1 MKCGFCTHEFTESEG
16 EATCSRCALFGGCR
30 FIRCPRCGYEMPRTP
45 GLLKMLRRWAG
56 RRAGSV
62 AQSTSADSNMS
73 LARLGNGCSA
83 EVLSIE
89 ESTSQERS
97 KLMSLGIVPGAELR
111 LLQKFPSY
119 LVTVGFTQ
127 LTLDKETAGLIHVRP
142 R

>member
-1 MKCGFCTHEFTESEG
+1 
-16 EATCSRCALFGGCR
+16 
-30 FIRCPRCGYEMPRTP
+30 
-45 GLLKMLRRWAG
+45 
-56 RRAGSV
+56 
-62 AQSTSADSNMS
+62 MS